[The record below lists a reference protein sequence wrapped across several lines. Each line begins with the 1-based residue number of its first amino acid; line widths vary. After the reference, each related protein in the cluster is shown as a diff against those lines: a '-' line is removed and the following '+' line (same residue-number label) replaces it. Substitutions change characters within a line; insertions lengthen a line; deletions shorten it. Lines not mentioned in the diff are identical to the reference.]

1 MCHSRKKLLN
11 IDNNLEYKEYQKL
24 EKSLNMNKKYELS
37 KYLDKSP
44 LPTIM
49 LLNIYVNTS
58 HNTFQK
64 NKSSMLR
71 SKEKLKNTN
80 ISQFKGKLFTILK
93 MNSALQPYPLFRLEL
108 STLLELP
115 TLQDLPIQQLI
126 MLPQLPMLPEGR
138 LLPILLE
145 HLLLTQLEHQH
156 M

>member
-24 EKSLNMNKKYELS
+24 EKLLNMNKKYELN

-64 NKSSMLR
+64 NKSSMLL
-71 SKEKLKNTN
+71 SKERLKNMS
-80 ISQFKGKLFTILK
+80 ISQFKDKLFTILK

-108 STLLELP
+108 STLLVLP

-126 MLPQLPMLPEGR
+126 MLPQLPMLPEDR